1 MGRHRHG
8 PFGLC
13 ADKSGTTLPIVSN
26 SDPARLR
33 VSDEERHQVAEILRE
48 AAGAGRLDLDEL
60 DQRLDAAYAAK
71 TYADLVPLTHDL
83 PVPSLGRPPAQRAGA
98 LPAPGGDTHERHVAF
113 MSGFDRKGVWTVPAE
128 LSVTCV
134 MGGADID
141 LRQAQFSSPEV
152 VITVHAFMGGA
163 EITVNPQTHVV
174 IEGTAFMGG
183 FSGPSDRHPAELDA
197 SSPTVRV
204 RGLAVMGGVS
214 VSRKPPREPRRL
226 RLR

>member
-1 MGRHRHG
+1 M
-8 PFGLC
+8 
-13 ADKSGTTLPIVSN
+13 SN

-113 MSGFDRKGVWTVPAE
+113 MSGFDRKGVDEAFFP
-128 LSVTCV
+128 
-134 MGGADID
+134 GGKVKSNFLINLGYG
-141 LRQAQFSSPEV
+141 LREKLHPRQPRFSFDEFCR
-152 VITVHAFMGGA
+152 IA
-163 EITVNPQTHVV
+163 
-174 IEGTAFMGG
+174 
-183 FSGPSDRHPAELDA
+183 
-197 SSPTVRV
+197 
-204 RGLAVMGGVS
+204 
-214 VSRKPPREPRRL
+214 
-226 RLR
+226 